1 MRTAL
6 TPKALPSSPRAVASQ
21 ETAHTPRRHDRWGS
35 RRVKQR
41 TASGSSNG
49 RSNGSDAPPPEAARR
64 NNAVTWAFVP
74 VGISASGSRKLPPK
88 EWCDM
93 DNVASVR
100 AVMLNRIQAFAI
112 ALASLGLA
120 AAALAADDFPTRPV
134 TIIVASTAGG
144 GTDIVSRIVGEQLSK
159 QLGQPFVVDNR
170 PGAGSVT
177 GTEFAARAAP
187 DGYTLQTGLNASM
200 AVNPSLFA
208 HLPYDP
214 IADFAPVGML
224 AEFPFVIVV
233 SKNFPA
239 QSVKELIAMAKAHP
253 GEINYASDGNGTGQH
268 LSMEL
273 FKLMTGVNLT
283 HVPYRGA
290 APAYT
295 DVISG
300 QVPVFIDNLASA
312 LGQIKGGNV
321 RALAVT
327 SKERSPLLPDV
338 PTVEEAGVPGY
349 VYYTWFG
356 LWAPKKTPQPIV
368 AKLNAEVKKA
378 IAEPAVKDRIA
389 AAAGETL
396 DMPLADI
403 EPFLKAEIAKWA
415 DVVKRAGIK
424 IE

>member
-1 MRTAL
+1 M
-6 TPKALPSSPRAVASQ
+6 Q
-21 ETAHTPRRHDRWGS
+21 
-35 RRVKQR
+35 
-41 TASGSSNG
+41 
-49 RSNGSDAPPPEAARR
+49 
-64 NNAVTWAFVP
+64 
-74 VGISASGSRKLPPK
+74 
-88 EWCDM
+88 
-93 DNVASVR
+93 NVASVR
-100 AVMLNRIQAFAI
+100 AVMLTRIQAFAV
-112 ALASLGLA
+112 ALAGLGLA
-120 AAALAADDFPTRPV
+120 AAALAAEDFPTRPV

-214 IADFAPVGML
+214 VADFAPVGML
-224 AEFPFVIVV
+224 AEFPFAIVV

-239 QSVKELIAMAKAHP
+239 QSVKELIAMAKAKP
-253 GEINYASDGNGTGQH
+253 GEINYASAGNGTGQH

-327 SKERSPLLPDV
+327 SKQRSPLLPDV

-356 LWAPKKTPQPIV
+356 LWAPKKTPQPIIL
-368 AKLNAEVKKA
+368 KLNAEVKKA
-378 IAEPAVKDRIA
+378 IAEPAVKDRIV

-424 IE
+424 VE